1 MDERKRSYK
10 KRARSSDG
18 SDGPAKKAKMGGKV
32 LFPMARLQ
40 KIEKKVSLLQ
50 GQVKKFD
57 QAVGP
62 SNTGGTSALA
72 VNAYLSGI
80 ARGAGETERE
90 GNRILVKNVNMRGL
104 VARNAAGNNTQVV
117 RIVVLA
123 DTQNAFDQVA
133 WTWADVYGTDI
144 CSHFN
149 VEHAGRY
156 KLLAQKY
163 IVVGTNENQVMP
175 FEINWKGN
183 LSIRYNGANA
193 GDSDK
198 NAIFMLAISDTYG
211 SPNGPSI
218 YTRCRISYVDN

>member
-1 MDERKRSYK
+1 MS
-10 KRARSSDG
+10 
-18 SDGPAKKAKMGGKV
+18 AKKAKMEGAV
-32 LFPMARLQ
+32 LFPMARIQ
-40 KIEKKVSLLQ
+40 KLEKKVSSLQ

-90 GNRILVKNVNMRGL
+90 GNRILVKNVNVRGL

-123 DTQNAFDQVA
+123 DSQNAFDQVA

-163 IVVGTNENQVMP
+163 MVVGTNENQVMP
-175 FEINWKGN
+175 FEINWKGS
-183 LSIRYNGANA
+183 LSLRYNGANA

-198 NAIFMLAISDTYG
+198 NAIFVLAISDTYG
-211 SPNGPSI
+211 SPNGPSV
-218 YTRCRISYVDN
+218 YMRSRISYVDN